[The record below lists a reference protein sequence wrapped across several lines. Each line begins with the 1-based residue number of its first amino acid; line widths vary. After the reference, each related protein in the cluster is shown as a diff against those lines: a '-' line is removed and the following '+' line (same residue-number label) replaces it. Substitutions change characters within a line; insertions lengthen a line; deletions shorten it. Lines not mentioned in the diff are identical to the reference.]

1 MLLPAITTAL
11 AGLLVGGAVWGTAPL
26 CIALVLV
33 TGTFLG
39 SWHDCLGVPGAR
51 GGAAVAAL
59 AASVSLALLL
69 VVPTMADPPLP
80 LTPVA
85 PVLGVSLALAF
96 IHQLMRDHPR
106 DQVVASLTATT
117 AATVLAALGTL
128 AVPARSGPGGTRLL
142 AAALAGAIA
151 AALVLGSRRPA
162 IARGVR
168 AVHPVGPVHPVDSVH
183 PVDPVGTVPAVSAV
197 TSGLALLAGAVLGL
211 SVEAAQ
217 ALGSAPAVVP
227 ATAAAAGA
235 LAGLG
240 TAMVAVVAAVVAGP
254 KPPTPPRLM
263 AAGATPVLCAGPLAY
278 VIGVVGR
285 GGAWG

>member
-1 MLLPAITTAL
+1 MTAAL
-11 AGLLVGGAVWGTAPL
+11 AGLVVAGATLGTGPL
-26 CIALVLV
+26 CIALVVV
-33 TGTFLG
+33 TGLFLN
-39 SWHDCLGVPGAR
+39 SWSDFVGVPGAR
-51 GGAAVAAL
+51 GGAVVAAL
-59 AASVSLALLL
+59 AASASLALL
-69 VVPTMADPPLP
+69 VAVPTMADPPPP

-106 DQVVASLTATT
+106 DRVVASLTATT
-117 AATVLAALGTL
+117 AATVVAALGTL
-128 AVPARSGPGGTRLL
+128 AVPARGGPGGTRLL
-142 AAALAGAIA
+142 AAALAGAVA
-151 AALVLGSRRPA
+151 TALVLSSRRPA
-162 IARGVR
+162 TARGVR
-168 AVHPVGPVHPVDSVH
+168 AVHPVHPVDSVH
-183 PVDPVGTVPAVSAV
+183 PVDQRGAVPAVSAV
-197 TSGLALLAGAVLGL
+197 TSGLALLAGAVSGL
-211 SVEAAQ
+211 CVEAAQ

-227 ATAAAAGA
+227 APAAAAGA

-254 KPPTPPRLM
+254 KPTTPPRLM